1 MAVAVM
7 VVAMTPRSSS
17 GPMAISATTA
27 PMLLASTGAAV
38 LPDVATIGAVVRPR
52 AAALLTSFAAYPHA
66 ITAGPQLDLDGSE
79 IATRE
84 PGVDESVYVRTDAV
98 TYRLHWGQVP
108 LLAMPDGSVVFDR
121 DGDLVA
127 YVNNGD
133 LIDLVDD

>member
-1 MAVAVM
+1 MLL
-7 VVAMTPRSSS
+7 SSS
-17 GPMAISATTA
+17 PA
-27 PMLLASTGAAV
+27 PALA
-38 LPDVATIGAVVRPR
+38 DVATIGAVVRPR

-66 ITAGPQLDLDGSE
+66 VTAGPQLDLDGSE

-84 PGVDESVYVRTDAV
+84 PASHEAVYVRTDAV